1 MLTFLKIVT
10 LFKKVKHRKN
20 NFDPSPQLNRFIL
33 MEQTVKTNSFTHLI
47 AGASRGIGRTL
58 LDSCGEKGEQVIA
71 LSRSQPDSLPPDCQW
86 ITGDAG
92 QPESFS
98 GELPDVIHRLTFCP
112 GKVILGPL
120 KRLSSEQMLDA
131 YQTNVIDAFVLIQAL
146 LPKLTNSSIVLISSV
161 AAGTGLPNHCAI
173 SAAKAGLEGF
183 ALALAADLA
192 PKTRVNVVAPTL
204 TPTEMGLSMVGG
216 EKMIPMI
223 ENRHPLKSL
232 PSVKEIADT
241 ISFLHSPSAASITG
255 QVFKVDGGLSHLRT
269 S

>member
-1 MLTFLKIVT
+1 
-10 LFKKVKHRKN
+10 
-20 NFDPSPQLNRFIL
+20 
-33 MEQTVKTNSFTHLI
+33 MEQLGKPDSITHLI

-58 LDSCGEKGEQVIA
+58 LNSCVEKGEQVIA
-71 LSRSQPDSLPPDCQW
+71 LSRSQPDPLPAGCKW
-86 ITGDAG
+86 ITGNAK
-92 QPESFS
+92 ESEIFDD
-98 GELPDVIHRLTFCP
+98 ELPDVVHKLTFCP

-120 KRLSSEQMLDA
+120 KRLSAEQMLEA
-131 YQTNVIDAFVLIQAL
+131 YQTNVVDAFTLIQAL
-146 LPKLTNSSIVLISSV
+146 LPKLANSSIILISSV

-183 ALALAADLA
+183 ALALSADLA

-204 TPTEMGLSMVGG
+204 TPTEMGLAMVGG

-223 ENRHPLKSL
+223 ENRHPLKKI
-232 PSVKEIADT
+232 PAVEEIADT

-255 QVFKVDGGLSHLRT
+255 QVIKVDGGLSNLRT